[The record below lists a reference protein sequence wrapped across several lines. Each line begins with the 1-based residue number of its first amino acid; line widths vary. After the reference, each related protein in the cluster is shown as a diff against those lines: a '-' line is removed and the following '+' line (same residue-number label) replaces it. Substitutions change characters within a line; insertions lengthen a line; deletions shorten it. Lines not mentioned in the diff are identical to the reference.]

1 MASEIDSFVRKFKT
15 ICQAGRNASLSLS
28 SNAGK
33 AVIHLHL
40 DLGVLGQQDHSPPHH
55 PPHQTRNGPSQQ
67 RRRERRAA
75 ARQAAAEQAE
85 ATLSLEEKDVLKKAE
100 KAEAEF
106 VTEKVIL
113 RAEAKVAEKVIDIV
127 TIEEVKDTE
136 QVVQDEA
143 VDRANIVHD
152 EFCSNA
158 SYSEGKSTPTPSP
171 SAPPPRPSRGLG
183 SFDYD
188 SL

>member
-1 MASEIDSFVRKFKT
+1 MVK
-15 ICQAGRNASLSLS
+15 
-28 SNAGK
+28 
-33 AVIHLHL
+33 
-40 DLGVLGQQDHSPPHH
+40 
-55 PPHQTRNGPSQQ
+55 
-67 RRRERRAA
+67 
-75 ARQAAAEQAE
+75 
-85 ATLSLEEKDVLKKAE
+85 EKDVLKKAE

-106 VTEKVIL
+106 VTEKVII
-113 RAEAKVAEKVIDIV
+113 RVEEKVAEKVIDIV

-136 QVVQDEA
+136 QVQDEA

-171 SAPPPRPSRGLG
+171 SALPTPQPSRGLG

-188 SL
+188 SLKFEDFYDDDPD

>member
-1 MASEIDSFVRKFKT
+1 MTGLFVK
-15 ICQAGRNASLSLS
+15 N
-28 SNAGK
+28 
-33 AVIHLHL
+33 
-40 DLGVLGQQDHSPPHH
+40 VLGLLGKSRTPYSPSR
-55 PPHQTRNGPSQQ
+55 HQTRNGHSQQ
-67 RRRERRAA
+67 PRRERRAA
-75 ARQAAAEQAE
+75 ACQAAAEQVKAS
-85 ATLSLEEKDVLKKAE
+85 LSLEEKDVLKKAE

-106 VTEKVIL
+106 VTEKVI

-171 SAPPPRPSRGLG
+171 SALPTPRPSRGLG

-188 SL
+188 SLKFEDFYDDDPD